1 MGQAILSTDIFP
13 LLDHDGCAEEV
24 PRTERSIS
32 KRNNYLS
39 VEEVFL
45 SSRSDRLNGV
55 GFEPC
60 CFGTEPCSDCIQ
72 PCDACTTPA
81 TEPDGW
87 GCEPTHE
94 CSVAETSA
102 AEPRYHQF
110 ASREFGCEPTCSIG
124 LGCEPSCLSDAD

>member
-1 MGQAILSTDIFP
+1 MGSTILPVDIFP
-13 LLDHDGCAEEV
+13 LLDHDDCAEEA
-24 PRTERSIS
+24 PSAEIS
-32 KRNNYLS
+32 KRNNYLL

-45 SSRSDRLNGV
+45 SSRSYRRNGV

-60 CFGTEPCSDCIQ
+60 CVGAEPCSDWIQ
-72 PCDACTTPA
+72 PCEACTTPA

-102 AEPRYHQF
+102 ANPRYNQF
-110 ASREFGCEPTCSIG
+110 ASHGFGCEPTCSIG
-124 LGCEPSCLSDAD
+124 LGCEPTCWSETD